1 MNNFIFFF
9 FVIAVIGIVVYIIYS
24 NKSARVRRK
33 LKKEGYKAMKDFKN
47 LEAAKIVGR
56 IELIDAPLLAPFSQR
71 ECACFNAV
79 VEEQTRSRKSIYY
92 STVKDET
99 VSTRFVIRDGEHI
112 AYINDRNVQSHI
124 VQDQGYTISTNRVP
138 PQHVLEYLQRIKY
151 NIDDAMSSADTL
163 RFMEGILEPNEQ
175 VAVFGQGTWVS
186 AAQLGLPPEL
196 GNVLEIT
203 STWEDSVYLSDD
215 PSTTLKTVKAA
226 VVKSAKKKK
235 KTNTSSIKTEPFKEP
250 KAKEK
255 KPSKDR
261 YSRSDDNRNYRR

>member
-1 MNNFIFFF
+1 MDNSFIPLIGFIILAT
-9 FVIAVIGIVVYIIYS
+9 VIYAIFNSKTV
-24 NKSARVRRK
+24 RVRRK
-33 LKKEGYKAMKDFKN
+33 LKKEGYTPMKDFKN
-47 LEAAKIVGR
+47 LEAAKIVGQ

-79 VEEQTRSRKSIYY
+79 VEEQTLSRKSIYY

-124 VQDQGYTISTNRVP
+124 VQDQGYTISTNRMP
-138 PQHVLEYLQRIKY
+138 PEHVLEYLQRIKY
-151 NIDDAMSSADTL
+151 KKDDEFNTADTL
-163 RFMEGILEPNEQ
+163 RFIEGILEANEQ

-186 AAQLGLPPEL
+186 AAQLGLPAEL
-196 GNVLEIT
+196 GDVLEIK

-215 PSTTLKTVKAA
+215 PSTTLKTMKAA

-235 KTNTSSIKTEPFKEP
+235 KNTSTIKTEPFKEP
-250 KAKEK
+250 KVKEN

-261 YSRSDDNRNYRR
+261 YSRSDGERNYKR